1 MSISLKASTA
11 FRISQEDSSFAS
23 TSESC
28 CCWACIADPSPS
40 LNLLLGTLLRLPYAC
55 NDRGRLALSFLRR
68 QGLCSVSS
76 FFQQK
81 NKTTHTYVHHGS
93 QTQSPD
99 LEQTDF
105 VLTPFSELKRV
116 QQYVSSMMVWSLA
129 TIEESSR
136 HWKSFQ
142 RSQRRGVSNLEQSG
156 VTGFNFVTMNKSVN
170 NTILPSHMSSHYS
183 MTRPILLQYLAK

>member
-55 NDRGRLALSFLRR
+55 NERGRLALSFLRR
-68 QGLCSVSS
+68 QSLCSVSS

-99 LEQTDF
+99 LRQTDF

-116 QQYVSSMMVWSLA
+116 QQCVFHDGLVSSDHRGIITTLKVIPTIPKKRSLKPR
-129 TIEESSR
+129 TI
-136 HWKSFQ
+136 
-142 RSQRRGVSNLEQSG
+142 RRNWVQLRDNGQIRE
-156 VTGFNFVTMNKSVN
+156 
-170 NTILPSHMSSHYS
+170 
-183 MTRPILLQYLAK
+183 